1 MAPHSSTLAW
11 KIPWTEEPGR
21 LQSVGSLRVGHD
33 WSNLAAAAAA
43 RFCRTHRVS
52 FHLFGHYCSLN
63 YRMPRSL
70 VAYPPN
76 TSHTLHAPGPPV
88 SSHRFP
94 KHSWRKQSPSHWDP
108 VNKAL
113 RKSTAWGLTGSRP
126 SARQERNVVKKKKN
140 KCRDFPGFQGL
151 RIHLPKQGT
160 WLRSLV
166 QKDPTCPAVTK
177 SQSHNCWAH
186 VLLLLKPAHLSAC
199 ASQQEKPRQ

>member
-1 MAPHSSTLAW
+1 MATHSSVLAW
-11 KIPWTEEPGR
+11 RISGTGEPGG
-21 LQSVGSLRVGHD
+21 LPSMASHRVGHD
-33 WSNLAAAAAA
+33 WSNLAATAAA

-76 TSHTLHAPGPPV
+76 TSHTLHAPGPPESV
-88 SSHRFP
+88 PTDFQNTPGGSSP
-94 KHSWRKQSPSHWDP
+94 PPTETQWIKLYGKALPGDSQDPDP
-108 VNKAL
+108 VQDT
-113 RKSTAWGLTGSRP
+113 SEMWW
-126 SARQERNVVKKKKN
+126 EKKK